1 MSTLAVLALALGLIF
16 VYLLLSLVCLAINE
30 AIATVVNF
38 RAQTLVGGLQTLLH
52 GPDPR
57 PKQKDGSG
65 ANEGY
70 AFADS
75 LLAHPLVQSL
85 RERRL
90 IPSRFSTTKRPSYIP
105 ATTFATVLID
115 TLRQRAAA
123 NEGVKSITPSLDAWA
138 LLKTIKQ
145 ANLPK
150 GLEKQLSLIVSDA
163 QGDIARAKRNIERWF
178 DDAML
183 RVAAT
188 YKTRIQTIGVLVA
201 FVVCVTFN
209 ADTLQVARE
218 LSGNAAVRGALAAEA
233 QRFAQNTPDDVR
245 RAVEAERLRRS
256 PADTART
263 SRDSA
268 AARAVSD
275 SLLTQ
280 MRMRIDSLPTLGLRA
295 GLPGRQ
301 TFPHLPGILLTTL
314 AVSLGAPF
322 WFDLLNKVVTIRGA
336 GRAPEEKPK
345 SPEAAPPARGA

>member
-1 MSTLAVLALALGLIF
+1 MSTLAVLDLALGLIF

-30 AIATVVNF
+30 AIATAVNF

-52 GPDPR
+52 GPNPLHKE
-57 PKQKDGSG
+57 KQGTG

-70 AFADS
+70 AFADAILS
-75 LLAHPLVQSL
+75 HPLVQSL

-115 TLRQRAAA
+115 TLRGGIAET
-123 NEGVKSITPSLDAWA
+123 EGGKSLAPSRDAWD
-138 LLKTIKQ
+138 LLKTVEL
-145 ANLPK
+145 ANIPP
-150 GLEKQLSLIVSDA
+150 QLKVQLRLVIGDA

-188 YKTRIQTIGVLVA
+188 YKMRIQTIGVLVA
-201 FVVCVTFN
+201 FAVCVAFN

-218 LSGNAAVRGALAAEA
+218 LSGNAAARSALAVEA
-233 QRFAQNTPDDVR
+233 QRFSLNTPDDAR
-245 RAVEAERLRRS
+245 RAVEADRLRRR
-256 PADTART
+256 PADTTRAG
-263 SRDSA
+263 RDSA
-268 AARAVSD
+268 AVRPTAD
-275 SLLTQ
+275 SLLSQ
-280 MRMRIDSLPTLGLRA
+280 MRQRIDSLPTLGLRA
-295 GLPGRQ
+295 GLPNQ
-301 TFPHLPGILLTTL
+301 ATITHLPGILLTTL

-322 WFDLLNKVVTIRGA
+322 WFDLLNKVVMIRGA